1 MSSFTQQTLLEAS
14 LGQPLARQCRSQQGL
29 RHPRS
34 CHESWGEMKCHQI
47 LTSRVVRLVMEE
59 LRVRVKKA
67 GMGKLGFCG
76 SPGEVLSQ
84 LGG

>member
-1 MSSFTQQTLLEAS
+1 
-14 LGQPLARQCRSQQGL
+14 
-29 RHPRS
+29 
-34 CHESWGEMKCHQI
+34 MKCHQI

-67 GMGKLGFCG
+67 GMGKLGFYG